1 MTIEKTPV
9 DGVEIELS
17 GHQSYRDDPEQGE
30 PQKTEGSLP
39 LPAPLGAEERMVNAF
54 GRRYGLSRREIEV
67 CLATVRSTSDKSL
80 AQKIGISTRTIQQ
93 YRSRACSKVGVRTS
107 ADLSAIIFSFACGE
121 WDDEN
126 DDENS
131 GNA

>member
-1 MTIEKTPV
+1 MKSKDAPQAPPDGLPTP
-9 DGVEIELS
+9 E
-17 GHQSYRDDPEQGE
+17 EQ
-30 PQKTEGSLP
+30 
-39 LPAPLGAEERMVNAF
+39 MIIAF
-54 GRRYGLSRREIEV
+54 GRRYALSRREIEV

-80 AQKIGISTRTIQQ
+80 AEQIGIGTRTIQQ

-126 DDENS
+126 DDENC